1 MSLNLKHLVYFDETV
16 RAGSFAGAAR
26 ELGLSSQA
34 VAKGVRSL
42 EDELGAHLFEK
53 SGRGIS
59 PTVFGE
65 GFSRQLTDTLQ
76 RLDDLV
82 FYARSCQASHDVA
95 GVIRLGVATAPYRC
109 RVFEPGDFRAYGTAH
124 PRCRLEIRSFSN
136 ELCASSLKSGLL
148 DAAVIQGSLEKDG
161 FECRRFGSLELH
173 AVMATTH
180 RLASREGI
188 SLGDLDGELVA
199 EPADGRCL
207 FPLIER
213 RCSAVG
219 ARPHFIDVVPTITAA
234 QRFLDREGIILISR
248 NSYLAQAIPSAAIVP
263 LGRAEGFSV
272 PLYLAYPHNQA
283 ERLAHPYSFIAD
295 LEQNMDAT
303 PG

>member
-1 MSLNLKHLVYFDETV
+1 MVGLRVASVARIYIYPLSLNTRLFIPSLISSSTRVP
-16 RAGSFAGAAR
+16 RIGGCSFQV
-26 ELGLSSQA
+26 LHVA
-34 VAKGVRSL
+34 VDSVPSN
-42 EDELGAHLFEK
+42 
-53 SGRGIS
+53 
-59 PTVFGE
+59 
-65 GFSRQLTDTLQ
+65 
-76 RLDDLV
+76 
-82 FYARSCQASHDVA
+82 QAS
-95 GVIRLGVATAPYRC
+95 
-109 RVFEPGDFRAYGTAH
+109 
-124 PRCRLEIRSFSN
+124 
-136 ELCASSLKSGLL
+136 SSLKSGLL

-173 AVMATTH
+173 AVIATTH

-199 EPADGRCL
+199 EPADSRCL

-219 ARPHFIDVVPTITAA
+219 ARPHFIDVLPTITAA

-272 PLYLAYPHNQA
+272 PLYLAYPRNQA
-283 ERLAHPYSFIAD
+283 ERLAHLYSFIAD